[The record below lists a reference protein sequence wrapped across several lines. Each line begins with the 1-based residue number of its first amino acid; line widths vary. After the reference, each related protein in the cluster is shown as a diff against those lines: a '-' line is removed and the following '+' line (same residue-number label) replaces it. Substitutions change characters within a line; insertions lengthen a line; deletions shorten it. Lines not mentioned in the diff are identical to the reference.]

1 MKVLV
6 TDPISDGGKAILSE
20 AKIQLVDL
28 ADGSSSE
35 IEEVLPEVAGWIIRS
50 GTTVTADN
58 LDRASNLK
66 VIGRAGVGIDNIDL
80 NAATLN
86 GVVVMNTPAAN
97 TFSAAEHTIALILSL
112 ARNVHKGYSSLSQ
125 GKWERQKLVGTEL
138 KGKTLGVVGL
148 GKIGSEVIRRLHAF
162 GMKIVGYD
170 PFIKADNYELD
181 YVEFLDID
189 ELSKVSDIITLHVP
203 KTDSTADLFNMARF
217 KTMKSSAMIVNCA
230 RGGVI
235 DEADLKV
242 ALDKEMIAGAA
253 VDVFENEPPQKS
265 PLIDAKNILFTPHLG
280 ASTYEAKEGVS
291 RMICEQ
297 VRDFLLD
304 GSIANAINIPISDI
318 SLLQTMR
325 PFISLAEKLG
335 LMHQQLATSPADRI
349 VVETHGAL
357 QDTRLITLAFLKG
370 FLEMMH
376 GSGVNFVNASAVAE
390 SHGIDVQ
397 EIYGHGSGDYSNII
411 STEVFANDH
420 SLKIK
425 GSLFS
430 EKHARITYFDGFHLD
445 TNPEGNLLIVYN
457 NDVPGVIGKV
467 GTFLG
472 RKRVN
477 IANYQLGRK
486 SKSRL
491 AMGII
496 RLDEPLDDTSIKQL
510 EQIEEIIKVQQIN
523 LQ

>member
-1 MKVLV
+1 M

-20 AKIQLVDL
+20 AEIQLVDL
-28 ADGSSSE
+28 ADGLSAE
-35 IEEVLPEVAGWIIRS
+35 IEKVLPDVAGWIIRS
-50 GTTVTADN
+50 GTIITADN
-58 LDRASNLK
+58 LSNAPKLK
-66 VIGRAGVGIDNIDL
+66 VIGRAGVGVDNIDL

-125 GKWERQKLVGTEL
+125 GKWERQKLVGSEL
-138 KGKTLGVVGL
+138 RGKTLGVVGL
-148 GKIGSEVIRRLHAF
+148 GKIGSEVIGRLHVF
-162 GMKIVGYD
+162 GMNIVGYD
-170 PFIKADNYELD
+170 PFIKAENYDLD
-181 YVEFLDID
+181 YVEFLDLD
-189 ELSKVSDIITLHVP
+189 ALCQVSDIITLHVP
-203 KTDSTADLFNMARF
+203 KTDSTTGLFDMGRF

-235 DEADLKV
+235 DEADLRT
-242 ALDKEMIAGAA
+242 ALDEGLIAGAA
-253 VDVFENEPPQKS
+253 IDVFENEPPQES
-265 PLIDAKNILFTPHLG
+265 PLMGAKNILFTPHLG
-280 ASTYEAKEGVS
+280 ASTHEAKEGVS
-291 RMICEQ
+291 RAICEQ
-297 VRDFLLD
+297 VRNFLVD
-304 GSIANAINIPISDI
+304 GSIENAINIPISDM

-325 PFISLAEKLG
+325 PFLSLAEKLG
-335 LMHQQLATSPADRI
+335 LLHQQIATAPVDSI

-370 FLEMMH
+370 FLEQMH
-376 GSGVNFVNASAVAE
+376 GSSVNFVNASAVAE

-411 STEVFANDH
+411 STKVSANDH

-430 EKHARITYFDGFHLD
+430 EKHPRITYFDGFHLD

-472 RKRVN
+472 NKGVN
-477 IANYQLGRK
+477 IGNYQLGRK
-486 SKSRL
+486 DTSNQ

-496 RLDEPLDDTSIKQL
+496 RLDEPLDETSVKQL
-510 EQIEEIIKVQQIN
+510 EEMEEIIKVQQIN
-523 LQ
+523 LR

>member
-6 TDPISDGGKAILSE
+6 TDPISDGGKTIISDAE
-20 AKIQLVDL
+20 IQLVDL
-28 ADGSSSE
+28 SDGSSSE
-35 IEEVLPEVAGWIIRS
+35 IEKALPDVSGWIIRS

-58 LDRASNLK
+58 LDKASNLK
-66 VIGRAGVGIDNIDL
+66 VIGRAGAGVDNIDL

-112 ARNVHKGYSSLSQ
+112 ARNVHRGYSTLSQ
-125 GKWERQKLVGTEL
+125 GKWERQKLIGTEL
-138 KGKTLGVVGL
+138 RGKTLGVVGL

-162 GMKIVGYD
+162 GMKIVGFD
-170 PFIKADNYELD
+170 PFIKPDNYELD
-181 YVEFLDID
+181 YVEFLEID

-203 KTDSTADLFNMARF
+203 KTDSTTNLFNMDRL

-235 DEADLKV
+235 DEADLRV
-242 ALDKEMIAGAA
+242 ALDEEMIAGAA
-253 VDVFENEPPQKS
+253 IDVFESEPPQDS
-265 PLIDAKNILFTPHLG
+265 PLMGAKNILFTPHLG

-291 RMICEQ
+291 RTICEQ
-297 VRDFLLD
+297 VRNFLLN
-304 GSIANAINIPISDI
+304 GTIENAINIPISDM
-318 SLLQTMR
+318 SLLQSMR
-325 PFISLAEKLG
+325 PFLSLAEKLG
-335 LMHQQLATSPADRI
+335 LLHQQLATSPVDSI
-349 VVETHGAL
+349 IVETHGAL

-370 FLEMMH
+370 FLEEMH

-390 SHGIDVQ
+390 SHGIDIQ

-411 STEVFANDH
+411 STKVFANDH

-472 RKRVN
+472 DRGVN

-486 SKSRL
+486 EESNQ

-496 RLDEPLDDTSIKQL
+496 RLDQPLDVAAVKEL
-510 EQIEEIIKVQQIN
+510 EEMEEIIKVQQIN
-523 LQ
+523 LG